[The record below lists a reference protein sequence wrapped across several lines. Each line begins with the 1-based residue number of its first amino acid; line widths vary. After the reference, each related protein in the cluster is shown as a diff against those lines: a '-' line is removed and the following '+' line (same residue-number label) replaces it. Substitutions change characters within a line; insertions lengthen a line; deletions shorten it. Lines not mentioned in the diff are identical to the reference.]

1 MTQFRAAAFAA
12 LMYLFTL
19 RITYKEEEMALIK
32 RPFGA
37 KFLLLFALISM
48 LILSACGSTGS
59 SGGSTPGTTPTP
71 AKVAI
76 TVGSKLDLDGH
87 LLGEMYV
94 LLLQKAGYTVHS
106 KLALG
111 DNATLLA
118 AIKSGAVDLY
128 PEFTGTG
135 LSILGVK
142 SAYNPT
148 QDYQTVKAGYEQQFH
163 ITWLDEA
170 PLNDGYAL
178 CTSKAES
185 QKLGVTTL
193 SQLASK
199 VSTLT
204 LATQSDGIP
213 FFDALQSTYG
223 FSSSSFKS
231 VTKVAYAIGFAA
243 VNSGAAQVTECYTT
257 DGSVATQNF
266 VFLTDDKHGFTEF
279 HPAPIVR
286 DSVLQADPGI
296 AAALNAMAPLMTTD
310 VNVTLQMQVTAKH
323 TAGEPIAQAVTEVA
337 TAWLTSVGLL

>member
-1 MTQFRAAAFAA
+1 MSLLKRPSGAK
-12 LMYLFTL
+12 LLL
-19 RITYKEEEMALIK
+19 LLALI
-32 RPFGA
+32 P
-37 KFLLLFALISM
+37 M
-48 LILSACGSTGS
+48 LILSACGTTTTG
-59 SGGSTPGTTPTP
+59 GTTPTP
-71 AKVAI
+71 TKVTI
-76 TVGSKLDLDGH
+76 IVGSKLDLDGH

-94 LLLQKAGYTVHS
+94 LLLQKAGYTVTS

-118 AIKSGAVDLY
+118 AIQSGAVSLY

-135 LSILGVK
+135 LSLLGDK

-148 QDYQTVKAGYEQQFH
+148 TDYNTVKAGYEQKYH
-163 ITWLDEA
+163 ITWLDQA

-178 CTSKAES
+178 CTSQAES

-193 SQLASK
+193 SQLAAK
-199 VSTLT
+199 VPTLT

-223 FSSSSFKS
+223 FTSSTFKS

-243 VNSGAAQVTECYTT
+243 VKSGAAQVTECYTT
-257 DGSVATQNF
+257 DGSIATQGF
-266 VFLTDDKHGFTEF
+266 VILTDDKHGFTEF

-286 DSVLQADPGI
+286 DDVLAADPGI
-296 AAALNAMAPLMTTD
+296 TAALNAMAPLMTTD
-310 VNVTLQMQVTAKH
+310 INVMLQEQVNAKH

-337 TAWLTSVGLL
+337 TAWLKSVNLL

>member
-1 MTQFRAAAFAA
+1 MT
-12 LMYLFTL
+12 LL
-19 RITYKEEEMALIK
+19 R
-32 RPFGA
+32 RPSGA
-37 KFLLLFALISM
+37 KFLLLLALISM
-48 LILSACGSTGS
+48 LILSACGSSTTT
-59 SGGSTPGTTPTP
+59 GGSGTTPAPT
-71 AKVAI
+71 KVPI
-76 TVGSKLDLDGH
+76 IVGSKLDLDGH

-94 LLLQKAGYTVHS
+94 LLLKKAGYTVTS

-111 DNATLLA
+111 DNATLLS
-118 AIKSGAVDLY
+118 AIKSGAVSLY
-128 PEFTGTG
+128 PEFTGTA

-148 QDYQTVKAGYEQQFH
+148 QDYNTVKTDYEQQFH
-163 ITWLDEA
+163 ITWLDQA

-178 CTSKAES
+178 CMSNTES

-213 FFDALQSTYG
+213 FFDALKSTYG
-223 FSSSSFKS
+223 FSTSSFKS

-243 VNSGAAQVTECYTT
+243 LKSGSAQVTECYTT
-257 DGSVATQNF
+257 DGSVTTQGL

-286 DSVLQADPGI
+286 DDVLTADPGI
-296 AAALNAMAPLMTTD
+296 AAALNAMAPKMTTD
-310 VNVTLQMQVTAKH
+310 VNVMLQMQVTAKH
-323 TAGEPIAQAVTEVA
+323 AAGEPITQAVQEVA
-337 TAWLTSVGLL
+337 QSWLMSVGLL